1 MNPQSSVTTL
11 PGAAFLGKSVIVKGE
26 IYSLED
32 LTIEGTVEGT
42 IEMMEHHLTIAPSG
56 SVRANVTARKIEI
69 LGKIQGRIEAVDMLC
84 IRKSAEV
91 VGDIQSPRI
100 VIEDGG
106 YVKGTIES
114 SRPSIRNQQSSILA
128 SIKLPNQI
136 EALAD
141 AVLAS

>member
-1 MNPQSSVTTL
+1 MNPQSSATTL
-11 PGAAFLGKSVIVKGE
+11 SGAAFLGKSVMVKGE

-32 LTIEGTVEGT
+32 LTIEGKVEGT

-69 LGKIQGRIEAVDMLC
+69 LGKIHGRIEALDMLC
-84 IRKSAEV
+84 VRKSAEV

-100 VIEDGG
+100 MIEEGG
-106 YVKGTIES
+106 YVQGTIDS
-114 SRPSIRNQQSSILA
+114 SRPSICNQQSSILA
-128 SIKLPNQI
+128 SIKSPNQI